1 MSVSVNLQRFMRRL
15 ASIRKRPTRL
25 IGLSDDL
32 DEEFRARSRR
42 NNALRQSRLDSLN
55 TTFYNEPTAS
65 VSGVMNNAQVMGGI
79 AGAATSLNNP
89 FAQGADVE
97 AYTNV
102 PPEPLAPS
110 SFNNESQSIANS
122 VFGSVFDRQ
131 DSIGAP
137 PMFKIKK

>member
-1 MSVSVNLQRFMRRL
+1 MGQISRLRR
-15 ASIRKRPTRL
+15 RPTKL
-25 IGLSDDL
+25 KGLSDDL
-32 DEEFRARSRR
+32 DEEFRTRSRQ
-42 NNALRQSRLDSLN
+42 NNALRQSRLDSLS

-65 VSGVMNNAQVMGGI
+65 VSGVMNNAQVMGGV

-89 FAQGADVE
+89 FAQGADVD

-110 SFNNESQSIANS
+110 SFNDESQSIANS
-122 VFGSVFDRQ
+122 VFGSIFDRQ